1 MPHQLILGTRPSKM
15 AVMMAQT
22 AKARLEAAYSGLTIE
37 VRTYASTGDTNQ
49 GDLKKIGGKGAFVK
63 DLELRLLSGE
73 IDCAIHALKDVPGDV
88 DMHPDLEMTCFFERE
103 DPRDALIMREGLAL
117 PTDGAGLTL
126 ATSSPR
132 RKAFLHR
139 LYPQAKIIPLRGN
152 VDTRMRKLAEAQ
164 FDGMVLS
171 YAGLHRLGLQSH
183 ASHVYSAEEMLPA
196 VGQGVMSLQVRK
208 ADAQKCAF
216 LKVVHSSSTD
226 RAVSAERRLLR
237 VLEGNCYAAIAGHC
251 IEGNGMR
258 QLEAWVSDP
267 DGREW
272 LTTTCQQAS
281 TDDPA
286 ALGEQAARELLARGA
301 RRLIDAEPLSSVS

>member
-22 AKARLEAAYSGLTIE
+22 AKARLEAAYSGLTVE

-196 VGQGVMSLQVRK
+196 VGQGVMSLQVRRLMRRN
-208 ADAQKCAF
+208 ARSSRWFIPARLIGQCRPSAACCACWRAIAMRRLRGTV
-216 LKVVHSSSTD
+216 LKVMACASWRRGYLTLM
-226 RAVSAERRLLR
+226 AV
-237 VLEGNCYAAIAGHC
+237 
-251 IEGNGMR
+251 NG
-258 QLEAWVSDP
+258 
-267 DGREW
+267 
-272 LTTTCQQAS
+272 
-281 TDDPA
+281 
-286 ALGEQAARELLARGA
+286 
-301 RRLIDAEPLSSVS
+301 